1 VYCSSV
7 FPYMSK
13 DRTQHNRAN
22 GGGVGFGVISKHL
35 QKVITS
41 ALIMCSSC
49 NAS

>member
-13 DRTQHNRAN
+13 DRAQHTHAN
-22 GGGVGFGVISKHL
+22 GSEVGFGVDSKHL
-35 QKVITS
+35 QKVIAS